1 MRITRFN
8 PTKPEVH
15 NWMDN
20 FFNTSLG
27 NVLNDDTSVLRPDV
41 NVKETDNEYIMEV
54 AAPGLE
60 KSDFDIE
67 IEDGS
72 LTLSAEKKNEEEDK
86 GDKYLRREF
95 QYTSF
100 SRSFHL
106 PENVKVEDV
115 EAKYIDGVLH
125 VSIPKAQPTITQ
137 PRRIEIS

>member
-1 MRITRFN
+1 
-8 PTKPEVH
+8 
-15 NWMDN
+15 MDN

>member
-1 MRITRFN
+1 MKITRFN
-8 PTKPEVH
+8 PARPAVH
-15 NWMDN
+15 NWMDD

-41 NVKETDNEYIMEV
+41 NVKETDNEYVMEV

-60 KSDFDIE
+60 KSDFDIQ

-72 LTLSAEKKNEEEDK
+72 LTLSAEKKTENEDK
-86 GDKYLRREF
+86 DDKYLRREF